1 VDEQAEG
8 VPAITAQAAL
18 AARDALLIDL
28 RAPVEFADDHLEGAL
43 NLPLFDDVERALVGT
58 LYARQSPEKA
68 FETARELVLEHVGG
82 LVRRIEEL
90 AGWKAPERDLRA
102 VVESITAGGIA
113 ELERRVA
120 PRKIVR
126 PPESAIV
133 LHCWRGGLR
142 SRSVAT
148 LVRALGLER
157 AVVIE
162 GGYKACR
169 AEIVN
174 ALAAFRAPETFVLRG
189 LTGVG
194 KTLVLRELERLRPGW
209 TIDLEG
215 LAQHRSSVLGG
226 AGLVPVT
233 QKRFESA
240 LARRLERGFPGPLV
254 LEGESRKVGDVIVP
268 GPLWR
273 ALDGAH
279 NLELVAPL
287 ERRVDVLV
295 TDYLAT
301 PTGRDELARG
311 LEFLE
316 SKLDAAGREPLVRML
331 ETGRERELVAILLER
346 WYDPRYRH
354 AEQGRRHLARFDSS
368 DPEACAHAIAGWI
381 DDRAV
386 PAR

>member
-1 VDEQAEG
+1 MGEQVEG
-8 VPAITAQAAL
+8 VPAIAPRAAL

-28 RAPVEFADDHLEGAL
+28 RAPVEYGEDHLEGAH
-43 NLPLFDDVERALVGT
+43 NVPLFDDVERALVGT

-68 FETARELVLEHVGG
+68 FEAARELVLEHVGG

-90 AGWKAPERDLRA
+90 AGWKADGRDLRA
-102 VVESITAGGIA
+102 AVESITAGGIA

-120 PRKIVR
+120 SR
-126 PPESAIV
+126 AIAELPGRAVV

-169 AEIVN
+169 AEIVRS
-174 ALAAFRAPETFVLRG
+174 LEAFRAPETFVLHG

-209 TIDLEG
+209 TIDLEA

-226 AGLVPVT
+226 AGLAPVS
-233 QKRFESA
+233 QRRFESA
-240 LARRLERGFPGPLV
+240 LARRIEGGLAGPLV
-254 LEGESRKVGDVIVP
+254 LEGESRKVGNVIVP

-273 ALDGAH
+273 ALEGGVS
-279 NLELVAPL
+279 LELVAPL
-287 ERRVDVLV
+287 ERRIDVLV
-295 TDYLAT
+295 ADYLAL
-301 PTGRDELARG
+301 PGSRAELVEG

-316 SKLDAAGREPLVRML
+316 TKLDSKGREPLVRLL
-331 ETGRERELVAILLER
+331 ETGRERELVALLLER

-354 AEQGRRHLARFDSS
+354 SEQGRRHLARFEAS
-368 DPEACAHAIAGWI
+368 DPAACARAIAGWI
-381 DDRAV
+381 EERAAL
-386 PAR
+386 AR

>member
-1 VDEQAEG
+1 M
-8 VPAITAQAAL
+8 PAIAPRAAL
-18 AARDALLIDL
+18 AAGDALLIDL
-28 RAPVEFADDHLEGAL
+28 RAPVEFAADHLEGAF
-43 NLPLFDDVERALVGT
+43 NVPLFDDVERALVGT
-58 LYARQSPEKA
+58 LYARQSPEVA
-68 FETARELVLEHVGG
+68 FEAARGLVLEHVDG
-82 LVRRIEEL
+82 LVRRIGEL
-90 AGWKAPERDLRA
+90 AGWKAPHGDLRA
-102 VVESITAGGIA
+102 IVESITAGGIA
-113 ELERRVA
+113 VLERRVA
-120 PRKIVR
+120 PFPLAE
-126 PPESAIV
+126 PPEGALV
-133 LHCWRGGLR
+133 LYCWRGGLR

-169 AEIVN
+169 AEVLRTIET
-174 ALAAFRAPETFVLRG
+174 FRAPESFVLHG

-226 AGLVPVT
+226 AGLAPVT

-240 LARRLERGFPGPLV
+240 LARRLERGVPGPLV

-268 GPLWR
+268 GTVWR
-273 ALDGAH
+273 ALDGAPS
-279 NLELVAPL
+279 LELVAPL
-287 ERRVDVLV
+287 ERRIDVLV
-295 TDYLAT
+295 ADYLAT
-301 PTGRDELARG
+301 PASRDELLRG

-316 SKLDAAGREPLVRML
+316 TKLDARDREPLVRLL
-331 ETGRERELVAILLER
+331 ESGRERELVALLLER

-354 AEQGRRHLARFDSS
+354 SEQGRRHLARFDSS
-368 DPEACAHAIAGWI
+368 DPAACARAIAGWI
-381 DDRAV
+381 EERGA

>member
-1 VDEQAEG
+1 MGANAEG
-8 VPAITAQAAL
+8 VPAIAPRAAL
-18 AARDALLIDL
+18 EARDALLLDL
-28 RAPVEFADDHLEGAL
+28 RAPVEFAEDHLEGAL
-43 NLPLFDDVERALVGT
+43 NVPLFDDVERALVGT

-68 FETARELVLEHVGG
+68 FETARELVLGDVGE
-82 LVRRIEEL
+82 LVARIEAL
-90 AGWKAPERDLRA
+90 AGWQASERDLRA
-102 VVESITAGGIA
+102 VVGELTEGGIA
-113 ELERRVA
+113 ALERRVA
-120 PRKIVR
+120 PLRIPKA
-126 PPESAIV
+126 PERAVV

-142 SRSVAT
+142 SRSVAA
-148 LVRALGLER
+148 LLRALGLER

-169 AEIVN
+169 AEVVST
-174 ALAAFRAPETFVLRG
+174 LETFRAPQTFVLRG

-226 AGLVPVT
+226 AGLAPVK

-240 LARRLERGFPGPLV
+240 LARRIERGLPGPLV

-273 ALDGAH
+273 ALDGAGS
-279 NLELVAPL
+279 LMLVAPL
-287 ERRVDVLV
+287 ERRVDVLIA
-295 TDYLAT
+295 DYLAT
-301 PTGRDELARG
+301 PTGRDELVRG

-316 SKLDAAGREPLVRML
+316 TRVDPAGREPLVRLL
-331 ETGRERELVAILLER
+331 ESGRERELVALLLER

-368 DPEACAHAIAGWI
+368 DPAACAHAIAGWI
-381 DDRAV
+381 DDRAG

>member
-1 VDEQAEG
+1 MDASVEG
-8 VPAITAQAAL
+8 VPAISARAAL
-18 AARDALLIDL
+18 AAREAVLVDL
-28 RAPVEFADDHLEGAL
+28 RAPVEYAQDHLEGAH

-82 LVRRIEEL
+82 LVRSLERL

-102 VVESITAGGIA
+102 VVEAITSGGIA
-113 ELERRVA
+113 ELERRVTA
-120 PRKIVR
+120 R
-126 PPESAIV
+126 PIARVPERAIV

-169 AEIVN
+169 AEIVRT
-174 ALAAFRAPETFVLRG
+174 LAEFRAPETFVLRG

-226 AGLVPVT
+226 AGLAPVT

-240 LARRLERGFPGPLV
+240 LARRIERGLPGPLV

-268 GPLWR
+268 GALWR
-273 ALDGAH
+273 ALDGAR
-279 NLELVAPL
+279 NLELFAPL

-295 TDYLAT
+295 ADYLAT
-301 PTGRDELARG
+301 STGRTELMQG

-316 SKLDAAGREPLVRML
+316 TRIDSAGREPLVRLL
-331 ETGRERELVAILLER
+331 ETGRERELVALLLER

-368 DPEACAHAIAGWI
+368 DPAACARAIAGWI
-381 DDRAV
+381 DDRAAL
-386 PAR
+386 AR